1 VVNSAAR
8 PGILEFLLSAAQA
21 DSPNLSPASS
31 PPEAGAEAA
40 GSPARPA
47 WVGWLV
53 PALVAA
59 FALFLISAGLLIYAV
74 GQLNQSQL
82 LVARV
87 LEARGQALNIRLVAR
102 QAESLQRGYL
112 LTGDK
117 SILAEYQGR
126 RGAFPAELA
135 KLDQQVTL
143 PEQQQRLD
151 RIGQLGKEKFD
162 EMDQTIA
169 LADNGQR
176 DAAFDLVRTGRGEEL
191 MTQISGLFDAF
202 LATASERLQLRQQQA
217 QENLFRMWA
226 VAVVAGIATIALAI
240 LVAAFTRMQFVSLRR
255 SEAALQNLNRELEAR
270 VVERTFELEAARD
283 RAETLLR
290 DVNHRVGNN
299 LALVSSFL
307 GLQMRAVSDEA
318 SRRALS
324 SARNRVHTIATTQRK
339 LRLGT
344 GSDTARIDS
353 LLKEVVDDL
362 VASMPGADRVTV
374 HLDAEPLA
382 VPSDEAVSVS
392 VIVSELVM
400 NAMKYAFPGGSE
412 GRVAVQLSRH
422 ESGALLTVEDDGT
435 GKAEPVDTG
444 SVGLGSQI
452 IYLLSKHFGGEPK
465 YQPGSGAGER
475 PGLVVI
481 VPLPLLKIEPPQS

>member
-1 VVNSAAR
+1 
-8 PGILEFLLSAAQA
+8 
-21 DSPNLSPASS
+21 
-31 PPEAGAEAA
+31 
-40 GSPARPA
+40 
-47 WVGWLV
+47 
-53 PALVAA
+53 
-59 FALFLISAGLLIYAV
+59 
-74 GQLNQSQL
+74 
-82 LVARV
+82 
-87 LEARGQALNIRLVAR
+87 
-102 QAESLQRGYL
+102 
-112 LTGDK
+112 
-117 SILAEYQGR
+117 
-126 RGAFPAELA
+126 
-135 KLDQQVTL
+135 
-143 PEQQQRLD
+143 
-151 RIGQLGKEKFD
+151 
-162 EMDQTIA
+162 MDQTIT
-169 LADNGQR
+169 LAQSGQR

-191 MTQISGLFDAF
+191 ITQISELFDGF

-217 QENLFRMWA
+217 EENLLRMWA
-226 VAVVAGIATIALAI
+226 LAVVAGVATLALAI
-240 LVAAFTRMQFVSLRR
+240 LVSVFTRMQFVSLRR
-255 SEAALQNLNRELEAR
+255 SEAALQSLNRELEAR
-270 VVERTFELEAARD
+270 VVQRTYELEAARD

-307 GLQMRAVSDEA
+307 RLQMRAVSDDA

-353 LLKEVVDDL
+353 LLQEVINDL
-362 VASMPGADRVTV
+362 VAGMPGADRVTIQ
-374 HLDAEPLA
+374 LNADPLA

-400 NAMKYAFPGGSE
+400 NAMKYAFPPGAE
-412 GRVAVQLSRH
+412 GRVAVQLSRAA
-422 ESGALLTVEDDGT
+422 SGALLTVEDDGA

-465 YQPGSGAGER
+465 YQPGSGAGGR